1 MRFLIKKKTVEKLGS
16 NAVIELL
23 KTNMLDS
30 WVQNESPS
38 PRVQNND
45 TTGKIRK
52 FLKYLTII
60 SSERMMEAACN
71 EQAEMLMYMQI
82 IL

>member
-1 MRFLIKKKTVEKLGS
+1 MRFLIKKKTVKKLGS

-38 PRVQNND
+38 PRVQN
-45 TTGKIRK
+45 
-52 FLKYLTII
+52 
-60 SSERMMEAACN
+60 
-71 EQAEMLMYMQI
+71 
-82 IL
+82 